1 MKNIKVYLFC
11 LIAITMSSCHG
22 FGKIDTHGDL
32 NQGGV
37 SFKIIPS
44 SDDAIEIYEI
54 DVSTKEINHTGLVE
68 EIWNIK
74 SDGEKL
80 NEFQYGILPKGF
92 FEKTKA
98 STLKIDT
105 MYLVSANGTM
115 MMGSFRASSC
125 FYVDNAKMAK
135 YVDC

>member
-1 MKNIKVYLFC
+1 
-11 LIAITMSSCHG
+11 MSSCRG
-22 FGKIDTHGDL
+22 FGEIDTHGDL
-32 NQGGV
+32 NRGGV
-37 SFKIIPS
+37 FFKIIPR
-44 SDDAIEIYEI
+44 SDDAIKIYEI
-54 DVSTKEINHTGLVE
+54 DVITKERNHTGLVE
-68 EIWNIK
+68 EIWNIR

-98 STLKIDT
+98 SNLKIDT

-125 FYVDNAKMAK
+125 FYIDKAKMAK